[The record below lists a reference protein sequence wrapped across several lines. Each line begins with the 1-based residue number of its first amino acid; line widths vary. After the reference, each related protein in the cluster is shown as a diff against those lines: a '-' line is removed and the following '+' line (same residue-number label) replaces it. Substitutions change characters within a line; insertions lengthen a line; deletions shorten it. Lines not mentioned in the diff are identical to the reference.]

1 MSKTQR
7 LALIVAGG
15 TGGHIF
21 PGLSVAAELKARG
34 WRVQWAGNPEAME
47 GRLVP
52 AHGVELNTLVFSGFR
67 GKGLLQQVLMPV
79 KLLRAFWTSIQ
90 ILRRAKPA
98 VVLGMGGY
106 VAFPLGMMTSL
117 LNIPLVVHE
126 QNSIAGLTNKVLA
139 KLADRNLVA
148 FPQALPNAHWVG
160 NPVREMIYSQSEP
173 AVRFQGRSG
182 ALRVLVLGGSLG
194 AQALNEVVPK
204 AISQI
209 ELGDRPE
216 VIHQAGEKN
225 LPVLRDNYEKAQVQ
239 AQQVAFID
247 DVAAAMAQADLVIC
261 RAGAMT
267 VAEVA
272 AIGVAALFVPFPH
285 AVDDHQTHN
294 AEFLVKENAAWLRQQ
309 SELDAAWLAN
319 WLRSIDRETC
329 LAQASR
335 ARALAK
341 PQATQ
346 EVVDY
351 IEQVAKV

>member
-1 MSKTQR
+1 MNKPHR

-21 PGLSVAAELKARG
+21 PGLSVASELQARG
-34 WRVQWAGNPEAME
+34 WQVQWVGNPEAME

-52 AHGVELNTLVFSGFR
+52 AHGLTLNTLVFSGFR
-67 GKGLLQQVLMPV
+67 GKGLLQQMFMPV

-90 ILRRAKPA
+90 ILRRTRPS

-106 VAFPLGMMTSL
+106 VAFPLGMMSSL
-117 LNIPLVVHE
+117 LNTPLVVHE
-126 QNSIAGLTNKVLA
+126 QNSVAGLTNKLLA
-139 KLADRNLVA
+139 KLANRNLVA
-148 FPQALPNAHWVG
+148 FPHALPNSNWVG
-160 NPVREMIYSQSEP
+160 NPVRESIANQPDPSS
-173 AVRFQGRSG
+173 RFAGRSG
-182 ALRVLVLGGSLG
+182 PLKLLVLGGSLG

-204 AISQI
+204 ALAQM
-209 ELGDRPE
+209 EMAQRPE
-216 VIHQAGEKN
+216 VVHQSGEKN
-225 LPVLRDNYEKAQVQ
+225 LPALKRNYETAGVQ
-239 AQQVAFID
+239 GELVAFID
-247 DVAAAMAQADLVIC
+247 DVAQAMAQADVVIC

-294 AEFLVKENAAWLRQQ
+294 AGFLIKDNAGWLCQQ
-309 SELDAAWLAN
+309 NKLDFNWLAN
-319 WLRSIDRETC
+319 WLRGLDRQAC
-329 LAQASR
+329 LAHAER

-346 EVVDY
+346 EVADH